1 MGGTKMAKK
10 NQITI
15 RGSVG
20 TQTLLGGAL
29 IGACA
34 GLIAAMLLNRRAHS
48 RGRDAALTPMEGFQL
63 GVLVIGL
70 LRAIAALGDDK

>member
-1 MGGTKMAKK
+1 MVKK
-10 NQITI
+10 NEIVL
-15 RGSVG
+15 RCSSR

-34 GLIAAMLLNRRAHS
+34 GLIAAMLLNRRAHR
-48 RGRDAALTPMEGFQL
+48 RGREAALTPMEGFQL

-70 LRAIAALGDDK
+70 LRAIAALGDDR

>member
-20 TQTLLGGAL
+20 TQTLLGGA
-29 IGACA
+29 
-34 GLIAAMLLNRRAHS
+34 LIAAMLLNRRAHS